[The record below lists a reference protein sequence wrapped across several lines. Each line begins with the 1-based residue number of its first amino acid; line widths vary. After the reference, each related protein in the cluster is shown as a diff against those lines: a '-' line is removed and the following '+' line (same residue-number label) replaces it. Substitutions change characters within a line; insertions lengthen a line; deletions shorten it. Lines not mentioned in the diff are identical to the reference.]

1 MALDSWVLKDRDT
14 AISAKICSVISSKG
28 VTERERE
35 RARVGESKCVCV
47 KEREGERERD
57 STRARDTLPSKNKKI
72 ISFFFLRRQKRE
84 RVRATLCRALLPS
97 KGKKKK

>member
-14 AISAKICSVISSKG
+14 AISAKICSVISSKSSVISSKG

-35 RARVGESKCVCV
+35 RARVVESECVCV
-47 KEREGERERD
+47 REREGERERD

-72 ISFFFLRRQKRE
+72 ISFFFL
-84 RVRATLCRALLPS
+84 
-97 KGKKKK
+97 